1 LFPNNPSCA
10 GSVFGVTVEAQKLI
24 VQNNTEKRAVDFQAA
39 VVVNKSQFPESVH
52 EKTHSRA
59 GRADHFR

>member
-1 LFPNNPSCA
+1 LFPNRSCA
-10 GSVFGVTVEAQKLI
+10 GSVFGLTVEAQKLI

-39 VVVNKSQFPESVH
+39 VVADEYQFPESVH
-52 EKTHSRA
+52 EETHSRA

>member
-1 LFPNNPSCA
+1 
-10 GSVFGVTVEAQKLI
+10 VTVEAQKLI